1 MISFNKIYFLLTIL
15 LFFTEVIIALYVRDS
30 FIRPYGG
37 DYLVVILIYSGIKSI
52 SDKPANATALRVLL
66 FSYLVET
73 LQYFRFIYLLGWEKS
88 TIVKIL
94 IGSSFAWLDLVM
106 YTLGILTVILIEKN
120 RTKTNTL
127 RSNAILCN

>member
-1 MISFNKIYFLLTIL
+1 MSFNKPYFLLTLI
-15 LFFTEVIIALYVRDS
+15 LFFIEVIIALYVRDS

-52 SDKPANATALRVLL
+52 SDKPANATALGVLL

-88 TIVKIL
+88 TIAKIL

-127 RSNAILCN
+127 RSNAILCS